1 MILVLLIIS
10 LIFILPDLY
19 ISLVLMRNTA
29 WWTHALVWLP
39 TIVAIG
45 LIASVRFSGLSSV
58 KMEIFT
64 GLLLCVAL
72 PQLFFLVFSLIG
84 QLLSTFNSQFSTF
97 NYIGVAVGAVV
108 SAAMLYG
115 LLCGWKQLTV
125 KHVDVTFDNLPAEF
139 EGYRIA
145 QLSDLHVGTY
155 GRNTAY
161 VERVVQRVNEEQ
173 ADLVVFTGDI
183 VNSTATEIAPFEQTL
198 SLLQARDGVMAVLG
212 NHDYCMYGF
221 GKRHADPHAD
231 PHDGARQVVEA
242 ERRMGWQVLMNEH
255 RLVAREGAQIAIV
268 GVENTGKPPFPEIG
282 DLHGAMEGLPDSTF
296 KILLSHDP
304 SHWRR
309 EVLPDTD
316 IPLMLAGHTHA
327 AQLKIGSWS
336 PSQWLY
342 DEWSGLYRQGRQQ
355 LYVSEG
361 TGGGIRFR
369 LGTTPEIIVFTLHR
383 AK

>member
-1 MILVLLIIS
+1 MFVL
-10 LIFILPDLY
+10 PGLY
-19 ISLVLMRNTA
+19 VSLVLMRNAA
-29 WWTHALVWLP
+29 WRTHVLVWLP

-45 LIASVRFSGLSSV
+45 MAASVFFGGLSSV
-58 KMEIFT
+58 KLNVFT

-72 PQLFFLVFSLIG
+72 PQMVFLAFSLVG
-84 QLLSTFNSQFSTF
+84 QLLSMFFPSVRCRRNNSLLSTS
-97 NYIGVAVGAVV
+97 NYMGVAVGVVV

-125 KHVDVTFDNLPAEF
+125 KHVDVTFDDLPAEF

-155 GRNTAY
+155 GRNTAFL
-161 VERVVQRVNEEQ
+161 EKVVQSVNKVQ
-173 ADLVVFTGDI
+173 PDLVVFTGDL

-198 SLLQARDGVMAVLG
+198 SHVQGRDGVMAVLG

-221 GKRHADPHAD
+221 GKRHAD

-255 RLVAREGAQIAIV
+255 HLVAREGAQIAIV

-327 AQLKIGSWS
+327 AQMKIGSWS